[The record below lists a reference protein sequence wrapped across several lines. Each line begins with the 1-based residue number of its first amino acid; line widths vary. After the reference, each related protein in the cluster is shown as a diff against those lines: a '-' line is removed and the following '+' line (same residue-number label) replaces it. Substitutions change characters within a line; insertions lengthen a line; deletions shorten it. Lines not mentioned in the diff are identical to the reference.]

1 MRGICGARGTIAIPM
16 AMSGGIWT
24 CGPGVSKEAAVGK
37 WDWGLMGI
45 SLVIKASEVN
55 ETVQGGL
62 VGSKEA
68 SRLEM
73 PADWSILSVQARRG
87 AVGVDSEAEL

>member
-1 MRGICGARGTIAIPM
+1 MGLESVKRLLWGSGIG
-16 AMSGGIWT
+16 
-24 CGPGVSKEAAVGK
+24 
-37 WDWGLMGI
+37 GLMGI

>member
-1 MRGICGARGTIAIPM
+1 
-16 AMSGGIWT
+16 
-24 CGPGVSKEAAVGK
+24 
-37 WDWGLMGI
+37 MGI